1 MNNNTSYNGGLTEEQ
16 FLFQEMRI
24 VSKMFLDNKSIT
36 DIVTLVKDNN
46 LFQYPTEWQI
56 GRMTRACYKRILAL
70 NNVEL
75 VQELANAPISVAK
88 QINLY
93 AMMKY
98 NRLVWEFMILVIGEK
113 YETQDFSFS
122 KKDLNMFFTRLQEQD
137 DIVASWSDN
146 TITKINQVLT
156 KVLVEAEFL
165 ESNKSDTL
173 NYVYLQEELEK
184 VIKVDDDIAVLRVFN
199 CVG

>member
-1 MNNNTSYNGGLTEEQ
+1 MNNNSSYNGGLTAEQ
-16 FLFQEMRI
+16 FLFQEIRI

-36 DIVTLVKDNN
+36 DIITIVKDNN
-46 LFQYPTEWQI
+46 LFQYPTERQI

-98 NRLVWEFMILVIGEK
+98 NRLVWEFMVLVIGEK
-113 YETQDFSFS
+113 YENQDFSFS
-122 KKDLNMFFTRLQEQD
+122 KKDLNIFFNRLQEQD
-137 DIVASWSDN
+137 DAVASWSDN
-146 TITKINQVLT
+146 TITKIKQVLT
-156 KVLVEAEFL
+156 KILVEAEFL

-173 NYVYLQEELEK
+173 NYVYLQEELENA
-184 VIKVDDDIAVLRVFN
+184 IKINNDIAVLRVFN